1 VTCSN
6 SNYCGKDNFA
16 ADRSAAEEGLL
27 ANPNG
32 KVTAR
37 ENRAFMRRVVR
48 YLVTEAGI
56 RQFLDVGTGLPT
68 SPNVHEIAQEDA
80 PEARVAYVDN
90 DPIVLVHARALLT
103 SSSQGKTAYLDADMR
118 DPDSILAAAD
128 LQDTLDLSQ
137 PVALLLIAIVHFIP
151 DAEDPTR

>member
-1 VTCSN
+1 VTCSDI
-6 SNYCGKDNFA
+6 NYRGKGNFA

-27 ANPNG
+27 TNPNG

-37 ENRAFMRRVVR
+37 ENRAFMRRGVR

-68 SPNVHEIAQEDA
+68 SPNVHEIAKADA

-90 DPIVLVHARALLT
+90 DCCKSGCA
-103 SSSQGKTAYLDADMR
+103 Q
-118 DPDSILAAAD
+118 
-128 LQDTLDLSQ
+128 
-137 PVALLLIAIVHFIP
+137 
-151 DAEDPTR
+151 TRWTGQAV